1 MSDRIEVV
9 LDVRPY
15 HERGEEPFGEIM
27 RTVNQLPEGADF
39 ILINSF
45 EPKPLYRLLALRGF
59 DHEATQID
67 GSTWRIRFYRTGRP
81 GVAGWGRRLRSLL
94 RGGSGNSG
102 GGGAADDASSGAGAC
117 AAAGDVDGGEHEGS
131 GGEHEGSGGEQ
142 AVHLDNRGLQPP
154 QPMLRILAA
163 ADRLAPGGVIIAHN
177 DRAPV
182 YLYPEL
188 EARGLQWE
196 TELQPD
202 GSAIIRIR
210 RPRSEASGE

>member
-1 MSDRIEVV
+1 MSDRKEVV

-27 RTVNQLPEGADF
+27 RTVKQLPEGADF

-102 GGGAADDASSGAGAC
+102 GGEAADDASSGAGAC

-131 GGEHEGSGGEQ
+131 GGEQ
-142 AVHLDNRGLQPP
+142 PVHLDNRGLQPP

-163 ADRLAPGGVIIAHN
+163 ADHLAPGGVIIAHN

-188 EARGLQWE
+188 EARGLQCE
-196 TELQPD
+196 TEMQPD

-210 RPRSEASGE
+210 RPRSEASGQ